1 MRSKFRNGDY
11 VQLKF
16 DKSRKFF
23 VVSDALL
30 DGKIRLGYFDSHKG
44 TMMEVDIEPS
54 QLEYSI
60 EEMYRRLNK
69 LNGND

>member
-1 MRSKFRNGDY
+1 MVITCSLNLTKAG
-11 VQLKF
+11 
-16 DKSRKFF
+16 SFF